1 MESKEKKQKTISG
14 EVVSDKMDKTIVV
27 SVNRVV
33 QNKLYKKKYT
43 VSKKYK
49 VHDEKNEHKNGD
61 IVEFTP
67 SRPISKDKNFVVI
80 GKVS

>member
-49 VHDEKNEHKNGD
+49 VHDEKDEYKSGD
-61 IVEFTP
+61 LVEFAP
-67 SRPISKDKNFVVI
+67 SRPISKDKNFMVI